1 MLPFPDGKTIANRG
15 TTMPTRTT
23 FSLQGNEDANYTI
36 VTMNTTMM
44 RFPKYEDH
52 IGSPVKQERC

>member
-1 MLPFPDGKTIANRG
+1 
-15 TTMPTRTT
+15 MPTRTT